1 MFVLHLILK
10 NYVEGELGPFR
21 VYDNL
26 IQIIVVFGG
35 FSKMLEF
42 IRIKE

>member
-1 MFVLHLILK
+1 MFISHLILK
-10 NYVEGELGPFR
+10 NYVEAELGPFR
-21 VYDNL
+21 VFDNL